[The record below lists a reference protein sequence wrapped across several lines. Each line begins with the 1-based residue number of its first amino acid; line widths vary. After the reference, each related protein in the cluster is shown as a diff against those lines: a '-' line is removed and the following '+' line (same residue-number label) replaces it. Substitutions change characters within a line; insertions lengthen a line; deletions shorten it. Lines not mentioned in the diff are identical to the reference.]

1 MRMQESILRGYLFGK
16 KETTPRRAREVISSG
31 EAGRNDG
38 ARFQSWHQTG
48 LLRGSTGEERVDRA
62 DHCDFGG
69 GPGEVHDLAPGD
81 SGERDALVR
90 RDHHQGNVG
99 LSVVHGVASAAVVLL
114 VVDDPDLFGP
124 RGGGDETP
132 CDAACHQS
140 DEDADEIRVLDLDF
154 GCVATVPIHDV
165 SEQQPSVAELDD
177 DAEAFVRPDDD
188 SAF

>member
-1 MRMQESILRGYLFGK
+1 MY
-16 KETTPRRAREVISSG
+16 
-31 EAGRNDG
+31 
-38 ARFQSWHQTG
+38 
-48 LLRGSTGEERVDRA
+48 
-62 DHCDFGG
+62 
-69 GPGEVHDLAPGD
+69 DLAPGD

-99 LSVVHGVASAAVVLL
+99 LSLVHGVASAAVVLL
-114 VVDDPDLFGP
+114 VVDDPDLSGP
-124 RGGGDETP
+124 RGGGDETS
-132 CDAACHQS
+132 CDAACHQP

-154 GCVATVPIHDV
+154 GCVAAVSIHDV